1 LRVAQ
6 SKGKVSGKRDNI
18 SIIHQLG
25 KLFKTLME
33 RSATSATAMKEP
45 SMKDH
50 KRLLLIDDDPNLIL
64 LVKDY
69 LEFRGYEV
77 VTAENGREALEI
89 LELDIPDMI
98 ICDVMMPEMD
108 GYTFVEQVRQTERT
122 SWIPVL
128 FLSAKGQSADRVK
141 GLNKG
146 ADVYMVKPFE
156 PEELVA
162 QVESSL
168 KQTIRWKEHQAKG
181 GENGSRIQVPFDV
194 QLTPTELK
202 VVQFVARGMANRE
215 IAEELNVSQRTVESH
230 VSNMLGKTNLH
241 NRTELAR
248 WAIENQMA

>member
-1 LRVAQ
+1 
-6 SKGKVSGKRDNI
+6 
-18 SIIHQLG
+18 
-25 KLFKTLME
+25 
-33 RSATSATAMKEP
+33 MKET
-45 SMKDH
+45 SVRDH

-77 VTAENGREALEI
+77 ITAENGREALEV

-108 GYTFVEQVRQTERT
+108 GYALVQHVREDART
-122 SWIPVL
+122 NWIPVL
-128 FLSAKGQSADRVK
+128 FLSAKGQSQDRVK
-141 GLNKG
+141 GLNTG

-168 KQTIRWKEHQAKG
+168 KQV
-181 GENGSRIQVPFDV
+181 SRINLRPSKGSEAGPKLHVPPEV
-194 QLTPTELK
+194 ELTPTELK
-202 VVQFVARGMANRE
+202 VVQHVARGLANRE
-215 IAEELNVSQRTVESH
+215 IAEQMKVSQRTIESH
-230 VSNMLGKTNLH
+230 VSNMLGKTGLH

-248 WAIENQMA
+248 WAIESEMA

>member
-1 LRVAQ
+1 MKDT
-6 SKGKVSGKRDNI
+6 SIRDN
-18 SIIHQLG
+18 
-25 KLFKTLME
+25 
-33 RSATSATAMKEP
+33 
-45 SMKDH
+45 

-77 VTAENGREALEI
+77 ITAENGREALEV
-89 LELDIPDMI
+89 LEHDIPDMI

-108 GYTFVEQVRQTERT
+108 GYALVEHVREDPRT
-122 SWIPVL
+122 NWIPVL
-128 FLSAKGQSADRVK
+128 FLSAKGQSQDKVK

-168 KQTIRWKEHQAKG
+168 KQANRLIHHSGTGAEA
-181 GENGSRIQVPFDV
+181 GSTIQVPFDV
-194 QLTPTELK
+194 ELTPTELK

-215 IAEELNVSQRTVESH
+215 IAEQMNVSQRTIESH
-230 VSNMLGKTNLH
+230 VSNMLGKTGLH

-248 WAIENQMA
+248 WAIERCMA

>member
-1 LRVAQ
+1 
-6 SKGKVSGKRDNI
+6 
-18 SIIHQLG
+18 
-25 KLFKTLME
+25 
-33 RSATSATAMKEP
+33 MKET
-45 SMKDH
+45 SVGNH

-77 VTAENGREALEI
+77 MTAENGREALEV
-89 LELDIPDMI
+89 LERDIPDMI

-108 GYTFVEQVRQTERT
+108 GYSLENHVREDPRT

-128 FLSAKGQSADRVK
+128 FLSAKGQSQDRVK
-141 GLNKG
+141 GLNTG

-162 QVESSL
+162 QVEAAL
-168 KQTIRWKEHQAKG
+168 KQAARIAERPSKG
-181 GENGSRIQVPFDV
+181 MENGPKIQGPFDV
-194 QLTPTELK
+194 ELTPTELR

-215 IAEELNVSQRTVESH
+215 IADELNVSQRTIESH
-230 VSNMLGKTNLH
+230 VSNMLGKTGLH

-248 WAIENQMA
+248 WAIENSMA

>member
-1 LRVAQ
+1 MKDNGV
-6 SKGKVSGKRDNI
+6 RDN
-18 SIIHQLG
+18 
-25 KLFKTLME
+25 
-33 RSATSATAMKEP
+33 
-45 SMKDH
+45 

-77 VTAENGREALEI
+77 ITAENGREALEV
-89 LELDIPDMI
+89 LDQDVPDLI

-108 GYTFVEQVRQTERT
+108 GYALVEHVREDPRT
-122 SWIPVL
+122 NWIPVL
-128 FLSAKGQSADRVK
+128 FLSAKGQSQDKVK

-168 KQTIRWKEHQAKG
+168 KQANRLIHHSGTGADA
-181 GENGSRIQVPFDV
+181 GSTIQVPFDV
-194 QLTPTELK
+194 ELTPTELK

-215 IAEELNVSQRTVESH
+215 IAEQMNVSQRTIESH
-230 VSNMLGKTNLH
+230 VSNMLGKTGLH

-248 WAIENQMA
+248 WAIERCMA

>member
-1 LRVAQ
+1 
-6 SKGKVSGKRDNI
+6 
-18 SIIHQLG
+18 
-25 KLFKTLME
+25 
-33 RSATSATAMKEP
+33 MKET
-45 SMKDH
+45 SVREH

-77 VTAENGREALEI
+77 ITAENGREALEV
-89 LELDIPDMI
+89 LEQEIPDMI

-108 GYTFVEQVRQTERT
+108 GYAFVNQVRQEERT
-122 SWIPVL
+122 SWIPIL
-128 FLSAKGQSADRVK
+128 FLSAKGQSQDKIK
-141 GLNKG
+141 GLNIG

-162 QVESSL
+162 QVEASL
-168 KQTIRWKEHQAKG
+168 KQAFRQKQYTG
-181 GENGSRIQVPFDV
+181 GGNDSESKIQVPYDV
-194 QLTPTELK
+194 HLTQTELK
-202 VVQFVARGMANRE
+202 VVQFVARGLANRD

-230 VSNMLGKTNLH
+230 VSNMLGKTGLH

>member
-1 LRVAQ
+1 MKDNGV
-6 SKGKVSGKRDNI
+6 RDN
-18 SIIHQLG
+18 
-25 KLFKTLME
+25 
-33 RSATSATAMKEP
+33 
-45 SMKDH
+45 

-77 VTAENGREALEI
+77 ITAENGREALEV
-89 LELDIPDMI
+89 LDQDVPDLI

-108 GYTFVEQVRQTERT
+108 GYALVEHVREDPRT
-122 SWIPVL
+122 NWIPVL
-128 FLSAKGQSADRVK
+128 FLSAKGQSQDKVK

-168 KQTIRWKEHQAKG
+168 KQANRLIHHSGTGAEA
-181 GENGSRIQVPFDV
+181 GSTIQVPFDV
-194 QLTPTELK
+194 ELTPTELK

-215 IAEELNVSQRTVESH
+215 IAEQMNVSQRTIESH
-230 VSNMLGKTNLH
+230 VSNMLGKTGLH

-248 WAIENQMA
+248 WAIERCMA

>member
-1 LRVAQ
+1 
-6 SKGKVSGKRDNI
+6 
-18 SIIHQLG
+18 
-25 KLFKTLME
+25 
-33 RSATSATAMKEP
+33 MKET
-45 SMKDH
+45 SVKEH

-77 VTAENGREALEI
+77 ITAENGREALEV
-89 LELDIPDMI
+89 LEQEIPDMI

-108 GYTFVEQVRQTERT
+108 GYQFVNQVRQDERT
-122 SWIPVL
+122 SWIPIL
-128 FLSAKGQSADRVK
+128 FLSAKGQSQDKIK
-141 GLNKG
+141 GLNIG

-162 QVESSL
+162 QVEASL
-168 KQTIRWKEHQAKG
+168 KQAYRQRQQSG
-181 GENGSRIQVPFDV
+181 GSGENETKIQVPFDV
-194 QLTPTELK
+194 HLTQTELK
-202 VVQFVARGMANRE
+202 VVQYVARGLANRD

-230 VSNMLGKTNLH
+230 VSNMLGKTGLH